1 MVYKVKWT
9 QTLVGEFEIE
19 ARSEEEAKD
28 KVLYSGD
35 FDVDEIVDNKL
46 EVIEKWEDA

>member
-9 QTLVGEFEIE
+9 QTLVGEFEVE

-28 KVLYSGD
+28 KVLFGGEY
-35 FDVDEIVDNKL
+35 DVYEVADNQL
-46 EVIEKWEDA
+46 EVTERWEDA